1 MKEPP
6 FDKIAGEVRDHFR
19 SAFNGAW
26 LLADSMRFTEQ
37 QLRQVYFQSHARPRA
52 LAEWHED
59 YGSVLWWYFDRDRVR
74 IEEPPYAGTPLD
86 SDWPGYH
93 THWTPILIPPGP
105 IRVQRRRARNWR
117 MPANTLYVGRGS
129 RWGNPFTAADSGLA
143 GPALRYAA
151 EVAPLLDL
159 KPLRGKNL
167 ACWCP
172 LDQSCHA
179 DVLLDMANR

>member
-1 MKEPP
+1 M
-6 FDKIAGEVRDHFR
+6 
-19 SAFNGAW
+19 SATSASQLAKDIIDLSAEHDALRRF
-26 LLADSMRFTEQ
+26 LLQF
-37 QLRQVYFQSHARPRA
+37 HRPRA
-52 LAEWHED
+52 AVEWHED
-59 YGSVLWWYFDRDRVR
+59 YGSVIWWTFP
-74 IEEPPYAGTPLD
+74 ISEPPWVGTPLH

-93 THWTPILIPPGP
+93 THWTPIFMPSGP
-105 IRVQRRRARNWR
+105 IRVQRRRLKGWT
-117 MPANTLYVGRGS
+117 MPANTIYVGRGS

-172 LDQSCHA
+172 LDQPCHA
-179 DVLLDMANR
+179 DVLLDMANRVTPP